1 MSDENKLEETQA
13 VQGSYDNIYAN
24 YYALIEKGNFLLKVL
39 NAPVSNEI
47 TSLAEAKLQDILSKF

>member
-24 YYALIEKGNFLLKVL
+24 HYALIEKGNFLLKVL
-39 NAPVSNEI
+39 DAPASNEI